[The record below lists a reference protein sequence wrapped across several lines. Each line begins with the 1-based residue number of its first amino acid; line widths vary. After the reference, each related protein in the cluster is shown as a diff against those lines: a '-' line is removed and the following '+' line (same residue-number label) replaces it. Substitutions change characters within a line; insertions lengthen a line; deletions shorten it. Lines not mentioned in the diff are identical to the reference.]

1 PFVICVEC
9 YPGCFEKEIED
20 QLARALKP
28 SLIVSVRDCYLPE
41 YKIREICERD
51 LGDDPVF
58 AYMNHFAVSDFLDER
73 RVDEGQAKLRA
84 SNGVVIVLGTGAS
97 LIAEKW
103 DLLVYCDM
111 ARWEIQQRQRAG
123 KISNLGLSNCKERP
137 ALKYKRGYFVDW
149 RAADRVKK
157 SLLNRIDLLLDTNQ

>member
-1 PFVICVEC
+1 MSAKYKSSYDKHPVIRVSDSSNDCQVGWDAITQRIQAKISTDPFVICVEC

-73 RVDEGQAKLRA
+73 RVGEGQAKLRA
-84 SNGVVIVLGTGAS
+84 ANGVV
-97 LIAEKW
+97 
-103 DLLVYCDM
+103 
-111 ARWEIQQRQRAG
+111 
-123 KISNLGLSNCKERP
+123 
-137 ALKYKRGYFVDW
+137 
-149 RAADRVKK
+149 
-157 SLLNRIDLLLDTNQ
+157 